1 MPQSFAPACM
11 ESNSPSLSCDCL
23 AHRFGNAADRPAR
36 TPCDVS
42 DMTEA
47 EWRVVRAVL
56 PVPAWLEGRD
66 TAGSPRAGWPT
77 ISPPRCLASSPAARL
92 LAVQSALRADTSAYV
107 RLPGVL
113 LRGMRLCGR
122 RRWWEELEHAGWLR
136 RTACRYP
143 HVEAQL
149 LDAAVFAQR
158 PGRRV

>member
-1 MPQSFAPACM
+1 MPQSFAPACL

-23 AHRFGNAADRPAR
+23 ARRFGNTADRPAR

-56 PVPAWLEGRD
+56 PVPAWLEGR
-66 TAGSPRAGWPT
+66 GGIPREVRGQVGPLSRRRA
-77 ISPPRCLASSPAARL
+77 ASLLSPAARL
-92 LAVQSALRADTSAYV
+92 LAVQCALRADTSAYV

-113 LRGMRLCGR
+113 LRGMRLRGR

-136 RTACRYP
+136 RTACR
-143 HVEAQL
+143 
-149 LDAAVFAQR
+149 
-158 PGRRV
+158 